1 MPLKTQLAYF
11 AYHFFSNVLFLFF
24 LPLYIMYAVITGRFG
39 QRTRQRLGV
48 YPPELAA
55 GISGSPRIWLH
66 AVSVGEVGTAVAIIE
81 ALTMAIPDCAIILS
95 TTTKSGQDFAREK
108 LPAHVTR
115 IYAPFDFIP
124 SVRSALSAIRPNM
137 LVLLETEIWPNW
149 LAESRRRGVH
159 TALING
165 RISVRSIRRYL
176 KIRPLMQAVLAHIEV
191 FSMISP
197 ADAERIQSIGAAPDN
212 VITSGNAKYDSLMQQ
227 VDDDQRLIVA
237 RRFNLTGNER
247 VLVAGSTRGNEGQIV
262 LEVYEKVRRA
272 FPDALLIIAPRH
284 IERSHEVEALAR
296 EKGFSCQYRTDLDK
310 PGSTRSAAVVI
321 LDTIGELQTV
331 YSIATV
337 VFCGGSLVPL
347 GGQNMLEAAVW
358 GKPVLYGPS
367 MEDFQDAKDLLDKTG
382 GGIQVADGPD
392 LAEKIDYFFRRP
404 EEALRVGRLAR
415 QAVLFHQGA
424 ARKHTAAVLRLLA
437 EGEDKTV
444 KTGRAR
450 V

>member
-1 MPLKTQLAYF
+1 MQLAYF

-24 LPLYIMYAVITGRFG
+24 LPLYLIYSIIAGRFG
-39 QRTRQRLGV
+39 QRTRQRLGL
-48 YPPELAA
+48 YPPALTA
-55 GISGSPRIWLH
+55 GIGGSPRIWLH

-81 ALTMAIPDCAIILS
+81 ALTMAMPRCAVVLS

-108 LPAHVTR
+108 LPADVTR
-115 IYAPFDFIP
+115 IYAPVDFIP
-124 SVRSALSAIRPNM
+124 SVRSALSAIRPDM

-149 LAESRRRGVH
+149 LVESRRRGVH
-159 TALING
+159 TALVNG

-197 ADAERIQSIGAAPDN
+197 ADAERIQSIGAEPDH
-212 VITSGNAKYDSLMQQ
+212 VITSGNAKFDALIHR
-227 VDDDQRLIVA
+227 VDADQRRIVA
-237 RRFNLTGNER
+237 RRFNLTGEER
-247 VLVAGSTRGNEGQIV
+247 VLVAGSTRGREGRIL
-262 LEVYEKVRRA
+262 LEVYEKIHRA

-284 IERSHEVEALAR
+284 IERSREVEALAA

-310 PGSTRSAAVVI
+310 PGNTRTAAVVI

-347 GGQNMLEAAVW
+347 GGQNMLEAAAW

-367 MEDFQDAKDLLDKTG
+367 MEDFQDAKELLDKTG

-392 LAEKIDYFFRRP
+392 LAEKIDYFFRHP
-404 EEALRVGRLAR
+404 QEARRVGRLAR

-424 ARKHTAAVLRLLA
+424 ARKHADAICSLL
-437 EGEDKTV
+437 V
-444 KTGRAR
+444 KH
-450 V
+450 